1 MNPLELCAQ
10 VGLALAHLGVLTPRN
25 PKSHFQNNDAV
36 RGGDVAGVTVLVGA
50 KSLHAPSFAG
60 TRWGGHPGAAPAE
73 LRASTDSLSAVAFP

>member
-1 MNPLELCAQ
+1 
-10 VGLALAHLGVLTPRN
+10 
-25 PKSHFQNNDAV
+25 
-36 RGGDVAGVTVLVGA
+36 VTVLVGA